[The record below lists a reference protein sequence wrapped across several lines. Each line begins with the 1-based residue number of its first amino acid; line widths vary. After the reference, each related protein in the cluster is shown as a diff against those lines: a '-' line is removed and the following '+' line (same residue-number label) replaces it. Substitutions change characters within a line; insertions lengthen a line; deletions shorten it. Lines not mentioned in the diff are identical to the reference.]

1 MSLFARISNVWRSRR
16 LAAEIDEELASHLDE
31 AVRDGRDP
39 AEARRAFGSALH
51 HREHSRDIR
60 ILPWLD
66 ALRADAVFGWR
77 QLMKR
82 KVTSAAAILSL
93 GIAIGACTAAFR
105 LIDAVLLRPLPIA
118 NSDRLYVLSRFVPE
132 INGKPFSFDSWAY
145 PDFRLMRDAARGQA
159 ELIALSYAERVDLTY
174 RSDAEMEKAHLQY
187 VSGWMFSAFGL
198 HPAAGRLF
206 DEDDDRTPRAHP
218 YAVLSQDYWTSRFA
232 RDPNVIGRNVRI
244 GDDLY
249 TITGVLAGPFT
260 GTEPGTVTDIFVPA
274 SMHQA
279 FTRDDASWC
288 RTLAL
293 VNPGVSLEP
302 LRQKLDAVSHA
313 FEAKRIGKISGVGTG
328 FLAKLLTEV
337 VRIDPAAA
345 GASGLQQ
352 DYRRALQAL
361 AVLVALVL
369 LIACANVANL
379 LAAQSAARAREMAL
393 RVSIG
398 AGRWRLVQL
407 VLVESAW
414 LGALSAA
421 VGACFAWW
429 STPFVVSRI
438 NPPDNPARI
447 VLPADARVLA
457 FGIVLTFAVTLVF
470 GLLPALRASS
480 VRPACALRGGDP
492 HARRRLM
499 SAIVALQVAFCFLVV
514 FVAGL
519 FTVTFDRLSH
529 RPTGFSTARL
539 LAVEAVSRQPRP
551 AYEWDQLADRL
562 RSVAGVE
569 RVALA
574 AWALPGGNSWNGV
587 VSINGAPAGEQFVYF
602 LPVAPGWF
610 ETMRL
615 PLLEG
620 RDFRDDDANPGA
632 AIVNQTFVRT
642 FLAGHTPIGQF
653 FLRGASRYQI
663 VGVAADAPYRDIHE
677 PTLPV
682 AFFPI
687 HTFAKDGSLQPARRD
702 TFLVRTAAANPLSMA
717 SLLRRTISDFRPV
730 FRASNI
736 RTQQEIVEAQT
747 VRERLLAMLA
757 VFFAFVALLLSAV
770 GLYGVLDYA
779 VVQRSREI
787 GIRRAVGARSATV
800 ARLVTANVLFMMMI
814 GALAGVA
821 LALGSSRYLQTLLYQ
836 VSPTEWDVLL
846 LPAATILLAASVAAL
861 PAVIRAIRI
870 DPARILRAD

>member
-1 MSLFARISNVWRSRR
+1 MSLFARISNVFRTRR
-16 LAAEIDEELASHLDE
+16 LDSEIDEEFASHLEE
-31 AVRDGRDP
+31 ALRDGREP

-51 HREHSRDIR
+51 HREHSRDLR
-60 ILPWLD
+60 LLPWLD

-105 LIDAVLLRPLPIA
+105 LIDAVLLRPLPVA
-118 NSDRLYVLSRFVPE
+118 NANRLYVLSRLVPE
-132 INGKPFSFDSWAY
+132 LNGKPFSFDSWAY
-145 PDFRLMRDAARGQA
+145 PDFRLMRAAARGQA

-174 RSDAEMEKAHLQY
+174 RSDSEMEKAQLQY

-198 HPAAGRLF
+198 HPAIGRLF
-206 DEDDDRTPRAHP
+206 DEADDLTPRAHA
-218 YAVLSQDYWTSRFA
+218 YAVLSQDYWASRFA
-232 RDPNVIGRNVRI
+232 RDPNVVGRNVRI

-249 TITGVLAGPFT
+249 TITGVVAGPFT
-260 GTEPGTVTDIFVPA
+260 GTVTDIFVPA

-279 FTRDDASWC
+279 FTREDASWC

-293 VNPGVSLEP
+293 VNPGVPLEP

-313 FEAKRIGKISGVGTG
+313 FEANRIGKVSGAGTG
-328 FLAKLLTEV
+328 FLAKLLTEI

-379 LAAQSAARAREMAL
+379 LTAQSAARAREMAL

-447 VLPADARVLA
+447 VIPADARVLA
-457 FGIVLTFAVTLVF
+457 FGLALTFAVTLLF
-470 GLLPALRASS
+470 GLIPALRASS
-480 VRPACALRGGDP
+480 IRPASALRGGSDP

-499 SAIVALQVAFCFLVV
+499 GAIVALQVAFCVLVV
-514 FVAGL
+514 FVAAL
-519 FTVTFDRLSH
+519 FTATFNRLSH
-529 RPTGFSTARL
+529 RPIGFSTARL
-539 LAVEAVSRQPRP
+539 LAVETVSREPRP
-551 AYEWDQLADRL
+551 IYEWDQLADRL
-562 RSVAGVE
+562 RAVAGVD
-569 RVALA
+569 RVAVA
-574 AWALPGGNSWNGV
+574 AWALPGGDSWNGI

-615 PLLEG
+615 PLLGG
-620 RDFRDDDANPGA
+620 RDFRDGDTNPGA

-642 FLAGHTPIGQF
+642 FFAGRNPVGQF
-653 FLRGASRYQI
+653 FLRSGSRFEI

-687 HTFAKDGSLQPARRD
+687 HALAKDGSLQPSRRA

-717 SLLRRTISDFRPV
+717 GLLRRAVSDFRPV
-730 FRASNI
+730 FRVGNI
-736 RTQQEIVEAQT
+736 RTQQEIVDAQT

-787 GIRRAVGARSATV
+787 GIRRAIGARSATV
-800 ARLVTANVLFMMMI
+800 VRLVTANVLFMMLI
-814 GALAGVA
+814 GALAGIA
-821 LALGSSRYLQTLLYQ
+821 LALASSRYLQSLLYQ
-836 VSPTEWDVLL
+836 VTPTEWDILL
-846 LPAATILLAASVAAL
+846 LPAATILLAASLAAV
-861 PAVIRAIRI
+861 PAVVRAVRI